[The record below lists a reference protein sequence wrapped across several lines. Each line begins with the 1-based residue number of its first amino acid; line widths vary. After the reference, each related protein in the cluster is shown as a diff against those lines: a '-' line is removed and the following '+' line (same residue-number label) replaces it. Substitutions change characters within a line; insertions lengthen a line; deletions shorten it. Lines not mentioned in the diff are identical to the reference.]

1 MADQSLKI
9 FATKLPLEWTEEQAK
24 EYFSAQGSVLD
35 VILFKDSGKSE
46 N

>member
-1 MADQSLKI
+1 MVDQSLKI

-24 EYFSAQGSVLD
+24 EYFSAQGNVLD
-35 VILFKDSGKSE
+35 VSLFKDSGNSD